1 MDGGCWHWQQFD
13 QMTGDGSRYWSC
25 TQSLTLSPWLLHSQ
39 GYWLSHQQGGW
50 CQRLTN
56 GKMQVFLYTWLFGFF
71 FKWRC
76 YIINTEYKGLLLHVH
91 SHSSIMYLLPLIIR
105 DFSSYAC
112 DQSAKIFTFLHVFF
126 FPYPRVI
133 CDAHVWKILLPESK
147 NASWALHFLLTD
159 RRYIMQ

>member
-1 MDGGCWHWQQFD
+1 MDGGRWHWQQFD
-13 QMTGDGSRYWSC
+13 QMTGDGSRHWSF

-39 GYWLSHQQGGW
+39 GYWLSHQQGDW

-91 SHSSIMYLLPLIIR
+91 SHSSIMYFLPLIIR

-126 FPYPRVI
+126 FLTQELYVMLMCGKFCCQNPKTPLGHCI
-133 CDAHVWKILLPESK
+133 S
-147 NASWALHFLLTD
+147 FLLTEGT
-159 RRYIMQ
+159 